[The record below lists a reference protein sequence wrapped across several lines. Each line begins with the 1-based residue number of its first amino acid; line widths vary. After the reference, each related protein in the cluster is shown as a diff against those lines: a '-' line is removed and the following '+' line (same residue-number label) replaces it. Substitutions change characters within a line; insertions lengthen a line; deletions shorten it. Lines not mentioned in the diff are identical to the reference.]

1 MVFAVRKRF
10 DGEAKPLR
18 DAPAAP
24 VPIPVP
30 SATPDDTNGTA
41 H

>member
-24 VPIPVP
+24 VPIPA
-30 SATPDDTNGTA
+30 ATPDDTNGTA